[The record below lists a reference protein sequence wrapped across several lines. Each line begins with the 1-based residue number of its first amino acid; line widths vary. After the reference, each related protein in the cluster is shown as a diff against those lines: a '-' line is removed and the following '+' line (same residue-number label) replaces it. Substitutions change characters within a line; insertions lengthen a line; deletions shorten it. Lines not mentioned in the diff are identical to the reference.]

1 MKRKIDDNEL
11 LKMLSEGKK
20 QKEIAEFFKV
30 SPVAVCK
37 RLKRLLPV
45 PKSLEDLSE
54 KERKFVLEKAKGKT
68 ATDAALASYE
78 VSSRESA
85 KVIGSQLMDKEEIK
99 QALEDVMNYHG
110 LTRNYRVRR
119 LKDHT
124 ESVDPYISLKALDMS
139 FKLSDE
145 YPRAGKNDG
154 MTPGA
159 FFAMIIEESC
169 KSPTGDLQAEDN
181 THEGGD

>member
-11 LKMLSEGKK
+11 LKMLSEGKM
-20 QKEIAEFFKV
+20 QKDIAEFFKV

-45 PKSLEDLSE
+45 PKSLEYLSE

-68 ATDAALASYE
+68 ATEAVLASYE

-119 LKDHT
+119 LKHHT
-124 ESVDPYISLKALDMS
+124 DSVDPYIALRALDMA

-159 FFAMIIEESC
+159 YFSMIIEQSI
-169 KSPTGDLQAEDN
+169 KSSVDN
-181 THEGGD
+181 LHEGNDTHEGGD